1 MNLVMNNL
9 GPIGQARFDLNKR
22 VSVFCGPN
30 NTGKTYMSYVLYA
43 FTRRNVVLV
52 NPTMDDA
59 LVRDFTNNGAIM
71 LPLDLD
77 ALYSVLT
84 QRVEGITGDM
94 STIFG
99 LSDTKARNMFPS
111 TRVSIDVDR
120 DSYAQAIKSREINF
134 EIFFNGDVL
143 ARVSKQK
150 DSDLLKIENKKKS
163 WGDDERDIFR
173 HDFLSQ
179 LYYRLAN
186 TPIYGSYFLP
196 VERNSIYS
204 FYKDIYSNRS
214 QMLDFLKN
222 IDENNR
228 QSALNFAEKNSARY
242 PLAISHTLETANR
255 MSQMAEERGYYAGFA
270 DAIEQEI
277 LGGRLSV
284 TEDGDMT
291 YVSSRSPKKE
301 IPLYLTASLT
311 KAMSG
316 LIFYLR
322 HTCSP
327 EDIIMIDEPEVN
339 CHPDV
344 QILMA
349 RVFARMANAG
359 LRLVISTHSDY
370 IVRELNNLIMLSGVS
385 EDRSGKLKEWGYT
398 PDMKLSP
405 DDVGAYLFDYGKNNR
420 VNMKPIE
427 VTDSGFEVR
436 TIDEAIAKLNE
447 VSQTLYYKLRYG
459 NKK

>member
-1 MNLVMNNL
+1 MNLVINNL

-22 VSVFCGPN
+22 ISVFCGPN
-30 NTGKTYMSYVLYA
+30 NTGKTYLSYVLYA
-43 FTRRNVVLV
+43 YTRRNLVLD
-52 NPTMDDA
+52 NPIMDDA
-59 LVRDFTNNGAIM
+59 LVRDFVNKGVIM
-71 LPLDLD
+71 LPLDNGVLYD
-77 ALYSVLT
+77 ALIR
-84 QRVEGITGDM
+84 RVDGITDDM

-99 LSDTKARNMFPS
+99 LSDAKAKNIFPS
-111 TRVSIDVDR
+111 TKVSIDMDR
-120 DSYAQAIKSREINF
+120 DSYAQEIKSREINL
-134 EIFFNGDVL
+134 EIFFRGDVL
-143 ARVSKQK
+143 AGVYKQK
-150 DSDLLKIENKKKS
+150 DSDILKIENKKKS
-163 WGDDERDIFR
+163 WDDDEREIFR

-186 TPIYGSYFLP
+186 APIYGSYFLP

-214 QMLDFLKN
+214 QMLDFLKSV
-222 IDENNR
+222 DENNR
-228 QSALNFAEKNSARY
+228 QSAMNFAEKNSVRY

-255 MSQMAEERGYYAGFA
+255 INQMAEEKGYYAEFA
-270 DAIEQEI
+270 DAIEKEI
-277 LGGRLSV
+277 LDGRLSV

-291 YVSSRSPKKE
+291 YVSSRSPRKE

-322 HTCSP
+322 HICGP
-327 EDIIMIDEPEVN
+327 EDIILIDEPEVN

-344 QILMA
+344 QILMT

-385 EDRSGKLKEWGYT
+385 EDISDQFKEWGYT
-398 PDMKLSP
+398 HDMKLSP
-405 DDVGAYLFDYGKNNR
+405 DDVAAYLFDYSKNNR
-420 VNMKPIE
+420 VSVKPIE
-427 VTDSGFEVR
+427 LTDSGFEVR
-436 TIDEAIAKLNE
+436 TIDEAIAQLNE

-459 NKK
+459 KKK